1 MLSILDDGNFKHIFL
16 LQFIHQRRIPRLLN
30 TQEIIDVLGDRLSH
44 RGNEPVCAFAPHR
57 HTLIQVPSASTSD
70 VEQQEHQIILLQ
82 IATITKPFVLR
93 TAAIPRDSWGFTSG
107 QL

>member
-1 MLSILDDGNFKHIFL
+1 MQLSQESLLSILDDGNFKHIFL

-30 TQEIIDVLGDRLSH
+30 TQGIIDVLGDRLSH
-44 RGNEPVCAFAPHR
+44 RGNEPVCVFAPHR
-57 HTLIQVPSASTSD
+57 HTLIQAPSASTSD

-93 TAAIPRDSWGFTSG
+93 TAATPRDS
-107 QL
+107 